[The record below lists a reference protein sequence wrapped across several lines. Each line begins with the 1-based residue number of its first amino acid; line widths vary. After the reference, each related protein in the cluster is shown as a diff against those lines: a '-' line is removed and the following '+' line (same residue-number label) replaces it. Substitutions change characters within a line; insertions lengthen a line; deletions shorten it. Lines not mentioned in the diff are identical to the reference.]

1 MALAHE
7 ERGGKVVSLVTVP
20 DAAAVATRH
29 RRRALLLQA
38 EEGGSDNNNN
48 DLAPTPSQK
57 FRNITVATVVAVL
70 IFVIAACGLLAMITM
85 SFPSDSLLYPRDK
98 ND

>member
-1 MALAHE
+1 MARAHE

-20 DAAAVATRH
+20 DAATVVATRH
-29 RRRALLLQA
+29 RRRALLQA
-38 EEGGSDNNNN
+38 GGSDN

-70 IFVIAACGLLAMITM
+70 IFVIAACGLLAMMTM
-85 SFPSDSLLYPRDK
+85 TFPSDSLLYPRDK